1 MSRITQ
7 GLKHR
12 RRHTGAL
19 PDDATTAADLSL
31 PQNLEGAIVPP
42 TLLDHFP
49 SEGSAPPV
57 GHRERADRRV
67 PAADPLAETSHA
79 PLGDRPGA
87 MAVFRGFNRS
97 LAGKV
102 VSAPRMD
109 PGSAEQYRRL
119 AAALHHVQVDRAIK
133 KVMVTSAV
141 AGEGKTLTALN
152 LALTL
157 SESYRRRVV
166 VFDADLRCPRIHEL
180 LDVPNVAG
188 LSEAL
193 KDTRQT
199 KLVTLLQVSPRLSVL
214 PAGGPDP
221 DPMSAL
227 TSRRMALILNEAA
240 ANFDW
245 VIVDTPPVVLLP
257 DTNLLAGMVD
267 VAVVVIKAGQTAYD
281 LVDRAVQA
289 VGRQR
294 VLGVVLNHVDD
305 EDLPTQYYSAPINP

>member
-1 MSRITQ
+1 
-7 GLKHR
+7 
-12 RRHTGAL
+12 
-19 PDDATTAADLSL
+19 
-31 PQNLEGAIVPP
+31 
-42 TLLDHFP
+42 
-49 SEGSAPPV
+49 
-57 GHRERADRRV
+57 
-67 PAADPLAETSHA
+67 
-79 PLGDRPGA
+79 
-87 MAVFRGFNRS
+87 MAVFRGFNRA

-102 VSAPRMD
+102 VSGPRMD
-109 PGSAEQYRRL
+109 AGSAEQYRRL
-119 AAALHHVQVDRAIK
+119 AAALHHVQVDRGIK

-141 AGEGKTLTALN
+141 AGEGKSLTALN

-166 VFDADLRCPRIHEL
+166 VLDADLRCPRIHEL

-193 KDTRQT
+193 ADSRQS

-214 PAGGPDP
+214 PAGRPNP

-227 TSRRMALILNEAA
+227 TSRRMALILDEAA

-267 VAVVVIKAGQTAYD
+267 VAIVVIRAGRTGYD
-281 LVDRAVQA
+281 LVDRAVHA

-305 EDLPTQYYSAPINP
+305 EDLPIQYYSSSINP